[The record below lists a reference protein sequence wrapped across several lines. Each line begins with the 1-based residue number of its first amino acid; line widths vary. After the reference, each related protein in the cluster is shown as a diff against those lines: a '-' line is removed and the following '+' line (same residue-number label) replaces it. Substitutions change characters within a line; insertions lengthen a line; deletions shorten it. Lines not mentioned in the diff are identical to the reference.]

1 MSVSF
6 DRVRPRNVSGHT
18 RPRVRPAPADAE
30 GKRALF
36 STARPEAAAVGGT
49 VTVDCSRCH
58 RRTVLT
64 PLKAARALF
73 PSLHLGW
80 SVSRGERTLGVG
92 ITRKEHP
99 SLIKCPGCGRLSWA
113 KLDFRI

>member
-1 MSVSF
+1 MTVDF
-6 DRVRPRNVSGHT
+6 DRVRPRSVGPT
-18 RPRVRPAPADAE
+18 RSRLRAAPADAE

-36 STARPEAAAVGGT
+36 SAARPEASAVGGT
-49 VTVDCSRCH
+49 VTVDCARCT

-80 SVSRGERTLGVG
+80 TVSRGERTVG
-92 ITRKEHP
+92 MGLTRREHP
-99 SLIKCPGCGRLSWA
+99 SLIKCPACGRPSWA
-113 KLDFRI
+113 RLDFRI

>member
-1 MSVSF
+1 MTVQF
-6 DRVRPRNVSGHT
+6 DRVRPRTVGTT
-18 RPRVRPAPADAE
+18 RSRLRSAPADAE

-36 STARPEAAAVGGT
+36 SAAPPQAAAVGGT
-49 VTVDCSRCH
+49 VTVDCARCT

-80 SVSRGERTLGVG
+80 TVSRGDRTIGVG
-92 ITRKEHP
+92 LAGREHP
-99 SLIKCPGCGRLSWA
+99 SLIRCPACGRLSWA
-113 KLDFRI
+113 RLDFRI